1 MWRCP
6 PTRERLEHVCR
17 YLLRPPL
24 ALERLTESS
33 QGQLM
38 YALAHPRADGVTHLL
53 LDPLELLGAGL
64 PVCGAAGTKGGT
76 KMDRLAIGRVL
87 LAVVASVL
95 MASCVGPLVEVVR
108 VDEATAQKLGIQVQV
123 YESDDLKGRRFKVL
137 QPIEATS
144 CKNKLW
150 DPEPSREDAT
160 NQLRFKAAQLGANG
174 LLNVSCGGERGTS
187 LGKNCWKTITCNAG
201 AVEVLR

>member
-1 MWRCP
+1 
-6 PTRERLEHVCR
+6 
-17 YLLRPPL
+17 
-24 ALERLTESS
+24 
-33 QGQLM
+33 
-38 YALAHPRADGVTHLL
+38 
-53 LDPLELLGAGL
+53 
-64 PVCGAAGTKGGT
+64 
-76 KMDRLAIGRVL
+76 MDRLAIGRVL
-87 LAVVASVL
+87 LAVLASAL

-187 LGKNCWKTITCNAG
+187 LAKNCWKTITCNAG